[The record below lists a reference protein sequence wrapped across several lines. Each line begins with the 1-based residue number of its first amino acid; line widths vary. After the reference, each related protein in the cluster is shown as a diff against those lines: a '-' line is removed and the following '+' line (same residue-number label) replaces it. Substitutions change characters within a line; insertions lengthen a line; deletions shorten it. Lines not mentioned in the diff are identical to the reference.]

1 MNNVILYGSVA
12 SLGLQNTNPI
22 RISILNDGAIEIPDN
37 VELVK
42 RCPIQLVEDG
52 CDLWFTLL
60 ADIDF
65 KNKMYKNIVLYDDF
79 THSATARNIMVRRW
93 MQHSN
98 EARFAHSDIIRNPT
112 VNELQEI
119 LSRFKKYGM
128 VFNKKKNK
136 FVVVDKK
143 AFGLDVYDSYYE
155 GE

>member
-1 MNNVILYGSVA
+1 MNNVISYGSVA

-22 RISILNDGAIEIPDN
+22 RIRILNDEAIEIPDN

-52 CDLWFTLL
+52 WDLWFTLL

-79 THSATARNIMVRRW
+79 THSIRARNMMVRRW

-98 EARFAHSDIIRNPT
+98 EARFAHADIIRNPT

-128 VFNKKKNK
+128 VFNKKKNE
-136 FVVVDKK
+136 FVVINKK
-143 AFGLDVYDSYYE
+143 AFDCYYE
-155 GE
+155 EE

>member
-1 MNNVILYGSVA
+1 MNDGIWYGSVA

-22 RISILNDGAIEIPDN
+22 RISILNDGTIKIPNN

-42 RCPIQLVEDG
+42 RCPIQVVEDG

-65 KNKMYKNIVLYDDF
+65 KNKMYKNIVLYDNF
-79 THSATARNIMVRRW
+79 THSTRARNIMVRRW

-119 LSRFKKYGM
+119 LNRFKKYGM

-136 FVVVDKK
+136 FVVVDEK
-143 AFGLDVYDSYYE
+143 AFDLDVYDSYYE
-155 GE
+155 EE